1 MNGNTNINGRN
12 LDFVINADTA
22 YQKQYLEILL
32 CHYVML
38 NVLKGFPLR
47 CRIKKHTT
55 LENNVW

>member
-38 NVLKGFPLR
+38 NVFPSGVES
-47 CRIKKHTT
+47 KNT
-55 LENNVW
+55 LH